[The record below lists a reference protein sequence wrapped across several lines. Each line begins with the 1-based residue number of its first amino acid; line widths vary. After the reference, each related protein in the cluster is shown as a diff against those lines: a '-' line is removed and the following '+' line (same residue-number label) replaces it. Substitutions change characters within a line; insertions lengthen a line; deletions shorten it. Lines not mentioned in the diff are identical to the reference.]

1 MVNCAALV
9 VDHFRI
15 KLPELG
21 DRNLR
26 LSTLSK
32 CLLVFMKLRV
42 SWQANWPNFSS
53 GAGHAGLICNTWNE
67 GIRNIVLRQNTPYS
81 SGSKDW
87 R

>member
-42 SWQANWPNFSS
+42 SWQPNFSS
-53 GAGHAGLICNTWNE
+53 GAGHAGLICNTRNE
-67 GIRNIVLRQNTPYS
+67 GILLQQNAPYS
-81 SGSKDW
+81 SGSKEW
-87 R
+87 Q